1 MKKTTRAAAARAAKT
16 ATTSRPRDRVR
27 PGERIIRA
35 HRQAGSALQAFR
47 DVAKRAGPLDAQ
59 TCELILMACFAING
73 HEEPFKNHALRALK
87 AGVPKEALQ
96 HLAILPLG
104 AATVI
109 PQVAEVLRWI
119 DDVDEQHRGGGK

>member
-1 MKKTTRAAAARAAKT
+1 MKKTTRAAATRAANP
-16 ATTSRPRDRVR
+16 APTSGPRERVR
-27 PGERIIRA
+27 PGERIMRT

-47 DVAKRAGPLDAQ
+47 DIAKRAGPLDPQ

-73 HEEPFKNHALRALK
+73 HEEPFKNHALRALE
-87 AGVPKEALQ
+87 AGLPKEALQ

-109 PQVAEVLRWI
+109 PQVAQVLRWI
-119 DDVDEQHRGGGK
+119 DDVDEQYRAGSK